1 MQNKNKKNVNNNGN
15 TFIVVLVSIACMS
28 ILVATILATV
38 GYYYRVCY
46 MNLENRNNF
55 YYVEQA
61 MDDIYSGVGNDSVNA
76 LFAAYSDTVEVMI
89 YYDPITGKYVPIDE
103 PTANKIMKQKF
114 LQQLSTGDDYK
125 SQQQL
130 YLHLRSFIHG
140 IEGTTRTDLYD
151 ADGVPAG
158 IQFTNAAEGID
169 YTIELVNPKNLSAT
183 QPRMYLEVATK
194 TVGTGAAAVTEYD
207 KLIIHNVTLKRST
220 ADGYVQSITTD
231 IEISEPEFDVSFSNV
246 DRMVNELYDFS
257 MIADMGIEFNTATKT
272 NESIAIT
279 GNVYAGADYYNKTYN
294 ENADTRVS
302 SYYDGTD
309 VTRLAA
315 CNGLNENSH
324 FSGIYNNASNVSI
337 MADKVI
343 VPGSISVVNNAQM
356 SIMGNVAS
364 SSGGNA
370 EVWADNIVLSPSY
383 TIARGNIT
391 TGGKLTMHANA
402 YIADDLE
409 INQDQAEVSLSGN
422 YYGYNYSQTDESER
436 TLSEYAASGKAHFN
450 SSAIIVNGKRAMV
463 DFSDI
468 TNLYVAGRAYIETSR
483 TKDVTIAD
491 DGLSSTT
498 SYVEVE
504 GNKDVQTGE
513 SISVRSNQIAYMPLG
528 VVKLANGTEIPKF
541 TSVYEDFNETIYNEI
556 KGWLDESQPMITQT
570 ISNNTYY
577 FLNFKSAADAT
588 KFFDWYANTLPTMS
602 GYSQATDLID
612 VRAYSDFN
620 VDGIEM
626 NQKADAVIATSG
638 SYTSGALNVAQG
650 NSLTITSPVEAG
662 SLINGEGNS
671 TTVNFTT
678 LAKQYNNDY
687 KEMKYAL
694 QVIDPSKYT
703 GDEKTAA
710 QTAKDTVEAM
720 DSKNLTP
727 INYYLDFSQLTS
739 TMADGAKI
747 GNYYVWV
754 SDGDVTV
761 TKPTGST
768 GKIMGLIIAK
778 GDVNFTDAELT
789 RFEGLII
796 TGSKIKVNHQMNFVA
811 NPEIVKTIL
820 RTAEST
826 KGDATGDYSDICKI
840 FKDYEASTA
849 TGGSE
854 DTPIERIEVGDIL
867 QYANWKKN
875 IE

>member
-1 MQNKNKKNVNNNGN
+1 MQSKNKKKMNNNGN
-15 TFIVVLVSIACMS
+15 TFVVVMVSIACMS

-38 GYYYRVCY
+38 GYYYRARY
-46 MNLENRNNF
+46 MDLENKSNF

-89 YYDPITGKYVPIDE
+89 YYDPVTGKYVPIDE
-103 PTANKIMKQKF
+103 TTANKIMKQKF
-114 LQQLSTGDDYK
+114 LQQLSTNDEYK

-151 ADGVPAG
+151 ADGDPAG
-158 IQFTNAAEGID
+158 IQFTNASEGID

-183 QPRMYLEVATK
+183 EPRMYLEVATK
-194 TVGTGAAAVTEYD
+194 TVGEGAAATTQYD

-231 IEISEPEFDVSFSNV
+231 IDISEPEFDVSFSNV

-257 MIADMGIEFNTATKT
+257 MIADMGIEFDAATET

-279 GNVYAGADYYNKTYN
+279 GNVYAGSDYYNKTYN
-294 ENADTRVS
+294 ENSDTRVS
-302 SYYDGTD
+302 NYYGGAD
-309 VTRLAA
+309 VTKLAG

-324 FSGIYNNASNVSI
+324 FSGIYNNASNISI

-343 VPGSISVVNNAQM
+343 VPGSISVINNAQM

-364 SSGGNA
+364 TSGGNA
-370 EVWADNIVLSPSY
+370 EVWADNIVLTPSY
-383 TIARGNIT
+383 TIGRGNIT

-409 INQDQAEVSLSGN
+409 INQDQAEVNLSGN

-436 TLSEYAASGKAHFN
+436 ALSEYASSGKAHFN
-450 SSAIIVNGKRAMV
+450 SSAIIVNGKRATI
-463 DFSDI
+463 DLSDVE
-468 TNLYVAGRAYIETSR
+468 NLYVAGRAYIETSR
-483 TKDVTIAD
+483 MKDVTIAS
-491 DGLSSTT
+491 DGMSSTT

-504 GNKDVQTGE
+504 GNTDVQTGE

-528 VVKLANGTEIPKF
+528 VKELADGTEIPKF
-541 TSVYEDFNETIYNEI
+541 TSVYDDFNDTIYANI
-556 KGWLDESQPMITQT
+556 KDWLDDSQPLITQT
-570 ISNNTYY
+570 ISDNTYY
-577 FLNFKSAADAT
+577 FLNFKSATDAT
-588 KFFDWYANTLPTMS
+588 KFFDWYANTLPTMA

-612 VRAYSDFN
+612 IRAYSDFS
-620 VDGIEM
+620 VDNITL
-626 NQKADAVIATSG
+626 NDKTTSVIATSG
-638 SYTSGALNVAQG
+638 SYTSGALNVSQN
-650 NSLTITSPVEAG
+650 NSLTITSPTETG

-687 KEMKYAL
+687 KEMKYTL

-703 GDEKTAA
+703 GDEQTKA
-710 QTAKDTVEAM
+710 QDAKDAVAAM
-720 DSKNLTP
+720 DSKDLTP
-727 INYYLDFSQLTS
+727 INYYLDFSQITT

-754 SDGDVTV
+754 SDGDVTIN
-761 TKPTGST
+761 KPTGST

-778 GDVNFTDAELT
+778 GDVNFTDADLT

-796 TGSKIKVNHQMNFVA
+796 TGSKIKVNHQMNFIA
-811 NPEIVKTIL
+811 NAEIVKTIL

-826 KGDATGDYSDICKI
+826 KGNATGDYSDICKI
-840 FKDYEASTA
+840 FKDYEGTSS
-849 TGGSE
+849 GGS
-854 DTPIERIEVGDIL
+854 DSTPIERIEIGDIL
-867 QYANWKKN
+867 QYSNWKKN